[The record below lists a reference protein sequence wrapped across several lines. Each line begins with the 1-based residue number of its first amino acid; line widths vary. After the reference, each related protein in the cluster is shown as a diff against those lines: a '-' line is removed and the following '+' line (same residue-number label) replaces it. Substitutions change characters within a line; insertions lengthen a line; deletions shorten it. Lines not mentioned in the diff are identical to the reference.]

1 MENKNIYIYLKNRI
15 LVNIFAELKQVIEK
29 KFNLNFIIIDG
40 LSKSQE
46 RCSLVCDNIS
56 FREVSGN
63 KKIDINYYLIDH
75 ENRKDNLLEKNFNIT
90 IFKLPIK
97 ISDFLTHI
105 KNEQISAENK
115 IKNII
120 KLNSFS
126 YDKKN
131 RRIFNAHKNLKF
143 TEKENEIFLFLLET
157 SETNESVTKKMMLEN
172 VWNYHAEID
181 THTLE
186 THIYLIRRKIE
197 DKLNIVD
204 VILYEEGT
212 GYRLV
217 TENF

>member
-1 MENKNIYIYLKNRI
+1 MENKNIYIYLKNKI
-15 LVNIFAELKQVIEK
+15 LVNIFSELNQVIEE
-29 KFNLNFIIIDG
+29 KFNLNFKIIDG

-46 RCSLVCDNIS
+46 RCSIICDNES
-56 FREVSGN
+56 FKELTEN
-63 KKIDINYYLIDH
+63 KKIDISYYLIDY
-75 ENRKDNLLEKNFNIT
+75 ENYKDDILEKNFNIA
-90 IFKLPIK
+90 IFKAPIK
-97 ISDFLTHI
+97 ISDLLTYIH
-105 KNEQISAENK
+105 NEQISVENET
-115 IKNII
+115 KNII
-120 KLNSFS
+120 KFEFFS

-131 RRIFNAHKNLKF
+131 RRIFDSHKNLKF

-157 SETNESVTKKMMLEN
+157 SRNNKSVTKKMLLEN

-197 DKLNIVD
+197 DKLNIAD
-204 VILYEEGT
+204 VILYEDGI

>member
-1 MENKNIYIYLKNRI
+1 M
-15 LVNIFAELKQVIEK
+15 
-29 KFNLNFIIIDG
+29 ID
-40 LSKSQE
+40 L
-46 RCSLVCDNIS
+46 
-56 FREVSGN
+56 
-63 KKIDINYYLIDH
+63 

>member
-1 MENKNIYIYLKNRI
+1 MENKNIYIYLKNKI
-15 LVNIFAELKQVIEK
+15 LVNIFSELNQVIEE
-29 KFNLNFIIIDG
+29 KFNLNFKIIDG

-46 RCSLVCDNIS
+46 RCSIICDNES
-56 FREVSGN
+56 FKELTEN
-63 KKIDINYYLIDH
+63 KKIAISYFLIDH
-75 ENRKDNLLEKNFNIT
+75 ENYKDNILDKNFNIA
-90 IFKLPIK
+90 IFKAPIK
-97 ISDFLTHI
+97 ISDLLTYIH
-105 KNEQISAENK
+105 NEQISAENE

-120 KLNSFS
+120 KFEFFS

-131 RRIFNAHKNLKF
+131 RRIFDSHKNLKF

-157 SETNESVTKKMMLEN
+157 SRNNKSVTKKMLLEN

-197 DKLNIVD
+197 DKLNIAD
-204 VILYEEGT
+204 VILYEDGI

-217 TENF
+217 TENL